1 MDRAAA
7 FGLKRQTPK
16 KAGTEKEVKHKA
28 TVAQKE
34 IPKQE
39 VRQQA
44 MTMSVSPIC
53 VKDGKK
59 YAFVRF
65 TDGGKNC
72 EWTIPEVKL
81 SSNDGFSEEELSG
94 LKFYVKNNM
103 TDLKRMAAQINLFE
117 VFKNG

>member
-1 MDRAAA
+1 MRMDRAAA
-7 FGLKRQTPK
+7 FGLKRQAPK
-16 KAGTEKEVKHKA
+16 KAGTEVSHRTTTAK
-28 TVAQKE
+28 KE
-34 IPKQE
+34 IPKQDMG
-39 VRQQA
+39 QQA

-53 VKDGKK
+53 VKDGEK

-65 TDGGKNC
+65 ADGGKAC

-103 TDLKRMAAQINLFE
+103 ADLKRMAAQINLFE